1 MTKTIRQRCLAALRS
16 EPRIGPHFKPTL
28 LEFDGTGTLTIE
40 GEVESLAAKKLGLEH
55 LAALAEVTEIVDRL
69 RVKPA
74 SKMGDAEI
82 RAHLRQFF
90 HGEPSFLSLG
100 IREGCNNKF
109 EVIREPA
116 EPDKGSIDFEVADG
130 VVILNGAV
138 PSLVSKRLAGALAWW
153 VPGSRDVIN
162 GIEVGDP
169 EEDAPIRIQEAVK
182 VVLEKNPF
190 IDAGQIRVGVRNRI
204 VRLTGMVHIQDQCEM
219 AENDAWSVF
228 GVDEVIN
235 EIVVKP

>member
-1 MTKTIRQRCLAALRS
+1 MTKTIQQRSLAALRS
-16 EPRIGPHFKPTL
+16 EPRIGPNFKPVV
-28 LEFDGTGTLTIE
+28 LEYDGTGTLTIE

-55 LAALAEVTEIVDRL
+55 LAALAEVTEIIDRL

-74 SKMGDAEI
+74 TKMGDAEI
-82 RAHLRQFF
+82 RAHLRQIFY
-90 HGEPSFLSLG
+90 EELSFLSLG
-100 IREGCNNKF
+100 IREGRNNKF

-116 EPDKGSIDFEVADG
+116 EPNIGSIDIEVADG
-130 VVILNGAV
+130 MITLNGTV

-162 GIEVGDP
+162 GIAVEPP
-169 EEDAPIRIQEAVK
+169 EEDAPIRIEEAVK
-182 VVLEKNPF
+182 VILEKNPF
-190 IDAGQIRVGVRNRI
+190 VDAGQIRVGVRNRI
-204 VRLTGMVHIQDQCEM
+204 VRLTGMVHIQEQREM

-228 GVDEVIN
+228 GVDKVIN